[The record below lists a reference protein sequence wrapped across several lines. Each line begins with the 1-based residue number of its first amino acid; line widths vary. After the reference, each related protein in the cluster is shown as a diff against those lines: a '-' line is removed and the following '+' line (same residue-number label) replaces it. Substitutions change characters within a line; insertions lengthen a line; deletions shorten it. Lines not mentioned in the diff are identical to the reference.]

1 MANDR
6 HYKPGDNYLLD
17 DISGFKIRASR
28 AQIIPGGITGGLA
41 VSPLR
46 WEQQQPQDFVRGVE
60 DNQGVALARS
70 RQTDQFVLIGT
81 VVTTFSAVGATT
93 ITLASTVQM
102 QALDIL
108 QIMLDV
114 GENFFAKISSISGLT
129 VTLDR
134 PLPGSVGGPLGAPLE
149 NQVVDIGPGFLPQ
162 PS

>member
-6 HYKPGDNYLLD
+6 HYRPGDNYLLD

-46 WEQQQPQDFVRGVE
+46 WEQQQPQDFVKGV
-60 DNQGVALARS
+60 DDDQSVDLARS
-70 RQTDQFVLIGT
+70 RQTDQFVVIGS
-81 VVTTFSAVGATT
+81 VVTTYSPVGSTT
-93 ITLASTVQM
+93 IDLASTAQM
-102 QALDIL
+102 QALDVL
-108 QIMLDV
+108 QIMLDQ
-114 GENFFAKISSISGLT
+114 GENFLAKIASIAGRT

-134 PLPGSVGGPLGAPLE
+134 PLTGSVGGRLGSPLE
-149 NQVVDIGPGFLPQ
+149 NQVIDIGPQFLPL